1 MTARILFLDDQP
13 RRADIFKTKY
23 PDAVW
28 VTTSAQAIECLS
40 VGAWDMVCLDY
51 DLLDGDDGM
60 VVARWM
66 AAHCLQVERV
76 VVHSTNLLRAVEMV
90 TTLRMLGAVYVPFSY
105 LQGGPFNL

>member
-1 MTARILFLDDQP
+1 
-13 RRADIFKTKY
+13 
-23 PDAVW
+23 
-28 VTTSAQAIECLS
+28 
-40 VGAWDMVCLDY
+40 
-51 DLLDGDDGM
+51 
-60 VVARWM
+60 M